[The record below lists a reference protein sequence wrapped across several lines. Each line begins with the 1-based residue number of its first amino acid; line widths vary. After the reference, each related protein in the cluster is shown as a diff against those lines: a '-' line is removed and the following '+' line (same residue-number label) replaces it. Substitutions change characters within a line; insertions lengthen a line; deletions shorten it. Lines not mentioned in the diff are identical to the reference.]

1 MTPKKYQF
9 LARLYV
15 ICAQSCAL
23 FVHFVPCRTMADAR
37 RRESGLWREGVGAA
51 WFLGTKVLL
60 WVVSAASDS
69 WAL

>member
-23 FVHFVPCRTMADAR
+23 FVHFVLCLTLADAR
-37 RRESGLWREGVGAA
+37 RRESGLWRVGVGRGVVA
-51 WFLGTKVLL
+51 WYESA
-60 WVVSAASDS
+60 VVGGERCV
-69 WAL
+69 W